1 MRTDI
6 SALLVIALAVL
17 WTPVQAAGTGHAA
30 HEHGVSKLDIAF
42 DGSNLEIELSSPGMD
57 IVGFEHAA
65 ATPGDKETVSNALSA
80 LRAKTGTI
88 SLPAAAE
95 CSLREAH
102 ATFGEDEHGHHAAT
116 DHREISAHWHFSCTQ
131 PDQLTHVDVDL
142 FDLFPNIGTVE
153 VRAITSRGQVGAKLT
168 AKQRRLKF

>member
-1 MRTDI
+1 MRTEI
-6 SALLVIALAVL
+6 SALLVIALAIL
-17 WTPVQAAGTGHAA
+17 WTPAHAAGTGHAA

-65 ATPGDKETVSNALSA
+65 AMPGDKETVSNALSA

-102 ATFGEDEHGHHAAT
+102 ATFGDGGHAAHGDQSEQREDEAS
-116 DHREISAHWHFSCTQ
+116 HRST
-131 PDQLTHVDVDL
+131 
-142 FDLFPNIGTVE
+142 
-153 VRAITSRGQVGAKLT
+153 LT
-168 AKQRRLKF
+168 AKPERCIGPLPSPWVSSTPTTASAPRSAA